1 MCLAAPFR
9 MDDDITN
16 LDNTIMIQSVFEIND
31 CWGEQF
37 VGLALGMLV
46 VETGKLLVIIHHAVL
61 GGFHQPLA
69 LGVESLHL
77 GMNGSIQTR
86 NLLLARNAQEGDNY
100 DKNERKC
107 SKT

>member
-1 MCLAAPFR
+1 
-9 MDDDITN
+9 MDDDITD
-16 LDNTIMIQSVFEIND
+16 LDNTIIIQSAFEINH

-37 VGLALGMLV
+37 VGLALRMQV

-61 GGFHQPLA
+61 GGFHQTLA
-69 LGVESLHL
+69 LNIESLHL